1 MVSLFKEKSPAAVFW
16 LIVVCFGLHF
26 FSLIEPPSVLI
37 KPGDGFFYYILE
49 PLLNVQAYS
58 ISLIYVLIIF
68 LLALQLNFMMNILRM
83 MPKQSYTPALAFL
96 LFTALMPQLNAV
108 TPALFACNLFIW
120 ILFGAARLYAAP
132 NPKTSI
138 YNFGLLVGLSIVLY
152 FPSLPL
158 VIIAFIAL
166 AIIRPFNIAEW
177 FVLLFG
183 ILTPA
188 YFLTGYL
195 FLTNQFALLPPVQS
209 LFNATSLPLL
219 PKLIIVSFVVAG
231 LSVCWGIIAVQ
242 GSGKSV
248 LIHVRKSWSVFLIA
262 LIFLLP
268 ALFFIVGAFPML
280 LYLLMVPAAC
290 YTGFAFANN
299 RNIFPAVFF
308 WLLLA
313 LDIYNN
319 WLAKY

>member
-1 MVSLFKEKSPAAVFW
+1 VVSFFKEKSPAAVFW

-26 FSLIEPPSVLI
+26 YSLIDAPDVII
-37 KPGDGFFYYILE
+37 KPGDGFFYYILK
-49 PLLNVQAYS
+49 PLLHVQPYS
-58 ISLIYVLIIF
+58 ISLLYVIYIF

-96 LFTALMPQLNAV
+96 LFTALMPQLNAF

-120 ILFGAARLYAAP
+120 ILYGAARLYATQ
-132 NPKTSI
+132 NPKTAI
-138 YNFGLLVGLSIVLY
+138 YNFGLLVGLCAVLY

-158 VIIAFIAL
+158 VVIAFIAL
-166 AIIRPFNIAEW
+166 AIIRPFNMAEW

-195 FLTNQFALLPPVQS
+195 FFTGQLDLLPPPPS
-209 LFNATSLPLL
+209 LFNLQPLPLL
-219 PKLIIVSFVVAG
+219 PKLIIIGLVVAG
-231 LSVCWGIIAVQ
+231 LAVCQGIFTVH
-242 GSGKSV
+242 GFGKSV
-248 LIHVRKSWSVFLIA
+248 LIQVRKSWSVFLIA
-262 LIFLLP
+262 LILLAP
-268 ALFFIVGAFPML
+268 ALFFIVGAFPMV

-299 RNIFPAVFF
+299 RTILSAIFF

-313 LDIYNN
+313 LDIYNL